1 MAETTGEDKFE
12 RLDRAAAAGVEQ
24 LFEALGE
31 TLLAEKRYA
40 QYFDASLMMKRW
52 QLGLPVEG
60 TEDLRGLTEAQEIE
74 LENAYIDL
82 CRRVGR
88 KFLEDGDIRG
98 AWPYFRAIDEP
109 GPVAEALEAWTPTP
123 EEGPSAV
130 EAMVDIALRE
140 GAHPRRGF
148 ELLLGLRGPERA
160 AEAIDRHLASPSPA
174 RARAIELFVRRVYE
188 DLVAKVREDISRRES
203 VPPSEARL
211 RELVA
216 DRPDLFETK
225 AFHLDEPLLRAAV
238 RLAASSD
245 DREILELG
253 EEIADYGRR
262 FPRAVGGPEEAPF
275 EDFFADA
282 RILLLALL
290 GRGADG
296 AVRYF
301 EAKADRAYPGAGG
314 KHVPGEV
321 LVTLLDRLGRYAAA
335 IDAYRKYLSRG
346 AEIAPTVPK
355 LLDLSAKARDFRA
368 FLEEARNRD
377 DLVGYSL
384 ALLVRG
390 RARGDEPERSP

>member
-1 MAETTGEDKFE
+1 MADTTGEDRFE
-12 RLDRAAAAGVEQ
+12 RLDRAAAAGVER
-24 LFEALGE
+24 LFEALEE

-40 QYFDASLMMKRW
+40 QYFDASLMKKRW
-52 QLGLPVEG
+52 ELGLPVEG

-109 GPVAEALEAWTPTP
+109 GPVAEALEAWTPKP
-123 EEGPSAV
+123 GEGPAAA
-130 EAMVDIALRE
+130 EAMVDIALRD

-148 ELLLGLRGPERA
+148 ELLLALRGPERA
-160 AEAIDRHLASPSPA
+160 AEAIDRHLAAPSPA
-174 RARAIELFVRRVYE
+174 RTRAIELFVRRVYE
-188 DLVAKVREDISRRES
+188 DLVARVREDIARREGAS
-203 VPPSEARL
+203 PGGARL

-216 DRPDLFETK
+216 DRPGLFETK
-225 AFHLDEPLLRAAV
+225 AFPLDESLLRAAV
-238 RLAASSD
+238 RLAASSE
-245 DREILELG
+245 DREVLELA

-262 FPRAVGGPEEAPF
+262 FPRTVGGPETAPF
-275 EDFFADA
+275 EDFFADV

-321 LVTLLDRLGRYAAA
+321 LVTLLDRLGRHGAA
-335 IDAYRKYLSRG
+335 IEAYRKYLSRG
-346 AEIAPTVPK
+346 AEVAPTVPK
-355 LLDLSAKARDFRA
+355 LLDLCARARDFRA

-390 RARGDEPERSP
+390 RPSGGGPEPSP